1 MSRPARGIL
10 QVVAVGVALIALSA
24 CTSGPGDSTS
34 PTAAPVT
41 STVTSTGVGSASA
54 AASGTLSEAPELEAL
69 LPDAIAGE
77 QTQKLSMKGETMLS
91 GGVVDS
97 SFTDFLSR
105 LGARP
110 SDVSVAFAT
119 AVQAD
124 SQAFA
129 YRVAGTNPTDLL
141 REFQGSVAAS
151 QGGSDVTWTAATVGG
166 KQVQRGA
173 SPSTDKTIYLI
184 PKDDTIFVVV
194 TGNPAAA
201 GEIIAGLP

>member
-1 MSRPARGIL
+1 MRRASISAL
-10 QVVAVGVALIALSA
+10 AVGVAISTLAACSSGSDGSA
-24 CTSGPGDSTS
+24 S
-34 PTAAPVT
+34 PTATELVAP
-41 STVTSTGVGSASA
+41 SGAASASA

-69 LPDAIAGE
+69 LPDTIAGE
-77 QTQKLSMKGETMLS
+77 QTQKLSMKGETLLS

-97 SFTDFLSR
+97 SFTDFLDR

-129 YRVAGTNPTDLL
+129 YRVAGTTPADLL

-151 QGGSDVTWTAATVGG
+151 QGGSDVTWKTARVGG
-166 KQVQRGA
+166 KQVQQGA
-173 SPSTDKTIYLI
+173 SPSSDKTIYLI
-184 PKDDTIFVVV
+184 PHADTIFVVV
-194 TGNPAAA
+194 TGNPATAD
-201 GEIIAGLP
+201 EIISALP

>member
-1 MSRPARGIL
+1 MSRPGRWLLRIA
-10 QVVAVGVALIALSA
+10 AACVALLALSA
-24 CTSGPGDSTS
+24 CSSGPNVSTS
-34 PTAAPVT
+34 PTVT
-41 STVTSTGVGSASA
+41 PSVTPAVAGSASA
-54 AASGTLSEAPELEAL
+54 PASGTLSEVPELEAL

-97 SFTDFLSR
+97 SFTDFLAR

-151 QGGSDVTWTAATVGG
+151 QGGSDMTWTAATVGG

-194 TGNPAAA
+194 TGNPATA
-201 GEIIAGLP
+201 GEIIAALP